1 MYKAPAFMTFGRG
14 GSVIDIL
21 AHLLLHLFLIFIM
34 KTFCSLSLSLSLTH
48 THTHSWVRNW
58 HYLTCRYIWFLFL
71 CETVLL
77 SLSHMDIYFYRSSV
91 WSWWW
96 IDDDKHVNTWIC
108 KCVVD
113 LCMKIILD
121 RCLCFLCLSFF
132 DSRYLR
138 FNIHNFWKNH
148 LDIVLVLNCEELV
161 ELY

>member
-1 MYKAPAFMTFGRG
+1 MFIYFSFKNILISVQSSCIYDVWERWVSYRHLSSPAVTF
-14 GSVIDIL
+14 VFNFYNENV
-21 AHLLLHLFLIFIM
+21 LL
-34 KTFCSLSLSLSLTH
+34 SLSLSLSLSL

-71 CETVLL
+71 CETILL
-77 SLSHMDIYFYRSSV
+77 SLSHMDIYFYRSSL

-121 RCLCFLCLSFF
+121 RCLCLLCLSFF
-132 DSRYLR
+132 DS
-138 FNIHNFWKNH
+138 
-148 LDIVLVLNCEELV
+148 DTCVLIFIIFGKII
-161 ELY
+161 

>member
-34 KTFCSLSLSLSLTH
+34 KTFCSLSLSLSLSHTH
-48 THTHSWVRNW
+48 THTELGQELTLSHLPIHLVFIFMRN
-58 HYLTCRYIWFLFL
+58 C
-71 CETVLL
+71 LL

-121 RCLCFLCLSFF
+121 RCLCLLCLSFF
-132 DSRYLR
+132 DS
-138 FNIHNFWKNH
+138 
-148 LDIVLVLNCEELV
+148 DTCVLIFIIFGKII
-161 ELY
+161 